1 MTSATVSGPAESGE
15 DEAARAEL
23 TRLLFDGAY
32 ENVHADIRALLLDP
46 VFDARDGLS
55 LPEAGR
61 LSYERSRFVH
71 GRIERPLEI
80 LKNPRRLFAL
90 AEWPAL
96 LDVST
101 FSLLMVHYNLCL
113 GTVAEHGG
121 DREDL
126 KDYLEELDGLESF
139 GPYMATELGYGN
151 NVAALRTE
159 AVYDRHTETFVI
171 DTPDPLA
178 QKYMSYSGFQ
188 DVPKV
193 AVVLARLKAEGKDH
207 GVYPFVVRISD
218 ATGLREGIHAVPCPE
233 KPVQGLDNGLT
244 RFDQVRV
251 PRRNLLLGD
260 MGEFTRD
267 GAFKPAAGNQ
277 RKRFLKAMSRIQPGR
292 LCVSSAAV
300 GAGRASVY
308 IALRYAAQRLTNA
321 PGRNDMPVLEY
332 RSHQLSLFTQL
343 AKVYAMTFLLNHAK
357 RRYVSE
363 AGEVSAELNVLIA
376 LTKTL
381 TTWEMTETIAV
392 CRERCGAQGIFSAN
406 RIADYG
412 SLLQGLVTA
421 EGDNQVL
428 LATTAGQ
435 MLARPAA
442 EPAESAESAAE
453 RRARRG
459 PDGLL
464 DLGLLVG
471 ILGERERSLHEE
483 GRARMTDGDD
493 RTYFEAWNST
503 MNSALAMARTQAVR
517 VTLGCFTDAVAEA
530 HDPSVRAALHELA
543 LLYALT
549 ELQRDAGW
557 YLAQGALTAH
567 EVRALPA
574 LIDET
579 CTRVLPHTSL
589 LIDGFRLSPELLRAP
604 IAADDYVSAF
614 QTLTGAGP
622 FATAT
627 GEK

>member
-1 MTSATVSGPAESGE
+1 MTSATVLGPAES
-15 DEAARAEL
+15 DEGDAGRAEL
-23 TRLLFDGAY
+23 SRLIFDGTY
-32 ENVHADIRALLLDP
+32 EDVHADIRALLLDP
-46 VFDARDGLS
+46 AFDARDGLS

-61 LSYERSRFVH
+61 LAYERSRFVH
-71 GRIERPLEI
+71 GRLERPLEI

-90 AEWPAL
+90 AEWPSL

-126 KDYLEELDGLESF
+126 KDHLEELDSLESF

-171 DTPDPLA
+171 NTPDPLA

-193 AVVLARLKAEGKDH
+193 AVVLARLKADGKDH

-218 ATGLREGIHAVPCPE
+218 AGGLCEGIHAAPCPE

-244 RFDQVRV
+244 WFDHVRV

-260 MGEFTRD
+260 RGEFTPE
-267 GAFKPAAGNQ
+267 GAFKPGAGNQ

-308 IALRYAAQRLTNA
+308 IALRYAARRLTNA
-321 PGRNDMPVLEY
+321 PGRNDMPVIEY

-357 RRYVSE
+357 RAYLRE
-363 AGEVSAELNVLIA
+363 AGEISAELGVLIA
-376 LTKTL
+376 LTKAL
-381 TTWEMTETIAV
+381 TTWEMTETVAV

-435 MLARPAA
+435 LLARPAA
-442 EPAESAESAAE
+442 ETAGATRAE
-453 RRARRG
+453 RG
-459 PDGLL
+459 PHGLL
-464 DLGLLVG
+464 DVRLLVE

-483 GRARMTDGDD
+483 GRARMSDD
-493 RTYFEAWNST
+493 SGRTYFEAWNST
-503 MNSALAMARTQAVR
+503 MNSALAMARTRAVR
-517 VTLGCFTDAVAEA
+517 VALESFEAAVGEA
-530 HDPSVRAALHELA
+530 HEPSVRVALRELA

-549 ELQRDAGW
+549 EVRRDAGW
-557 YLAQGALTAH
+557 YLAQGALTAD
-567 EVRALPA
+567 EVRALPD
-574 LIDET
+574 LLDEV
-579 CTRVLPHTSL
+579 CTRVLPYTSL

-614 QTLTGAGP
+614 QSLTGG
-622 FATAT
+622 
-627 GEK
+627 GK